1 MLYSWQ
7 RLTENLNLF
16 GLVKD
21 MRRQR
26 VAMVQT
32 REQYILLH
40 RAVRELFRERLKV
53 IDAHPYEN
61 IATDGTP
68 LILREKESDYE
79 ELYVKPEKQGEKQ
92 MNNKGH
98 TFISFYFLLPVT
110 TKRFDWIHCCIT
122 NVLTRFSVHQIN
134 IYDFTLRMKE
144 KKRKGWTVKL

>member
-1 MLYSWQ
+1 
-7 RLTENLNLF
+7 
-16 GLVKD
+16 

-40 RAVRELFRERLKV
+40 RAVRELFKERLKV

-79 ELYVKPEKQGEKQ
+79 ELYVKPEKQGINNDLFLEISVSLILIDEYY
-92 MNNKGH
+92 MNLDKDD
-98 TFISFYFLLPVT
+98 ISA
-110 TKRFDWIHCCIT
+110 
-122 NVLTRFSVHQIN
+122 
-134 IYDFTLRMKE
+134 
-144 KKRKGWTVKL
+144 

>member
-1 MLYSWQ
+1 MMYSWQ

-79 ELYVKPEKQGEKQ
+79 ELYVKPEKQGEEQ
-92 MNNKGH
+92 MRN
-98 TFISFYFLLPVT
+98 
-110 TKRFDWIHCCIT
+110 R
-122 NVLTRFSVHQIN
+122 
-134 IYDFTLRMKE
+134 
-144 KKRKGWTVKL
+144 